1 MSGYP
6 DPNYAPPDLYPS
18 DVGTSCAKPK
28 PRWFYDGATF
38 CNDVTINTDLT
49 VAGLTTTAELIVAG
63 VQFQPTVIQALNG
76 TFTVL
81 AA

>member
-6 DPNYAPPDLYPS
+6 DANYAPPDTYPS
-18 DVGTSCAKPK
+18 DIGTSCSRPK

-38 CNDVTINTDLT
+38 CSDVNINTSLT

-63 VQFQPTVIQALNG
+63 IQFKPTVIQAFNG